1 MFHDVNSAVGVSGR
15 KAEGVFHDVNTAVG
29 VSGRKAE
36 EGCFGP
42 AECAD
47 YMQCMTQPEDGRQK
61 CRCDPTYVP
70 RLEGSCGE

>member
-15 KAEGVFHDVNTAVG
+15 KAE
-29 VSGRKAE
+29 

-42 AECAD
+42 DECAD